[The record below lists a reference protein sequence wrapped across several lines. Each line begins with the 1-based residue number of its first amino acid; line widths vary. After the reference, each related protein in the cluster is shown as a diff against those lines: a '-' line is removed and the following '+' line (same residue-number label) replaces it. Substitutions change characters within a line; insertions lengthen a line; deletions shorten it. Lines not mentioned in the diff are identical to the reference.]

1 MQPYLNS
8 TGKSNIDAYEIGA
21 DFIRVSFA
29 NGTTYTYD
37 YDSTGEDNVD
47 EMKRLAESGS
57 GLNGFINKF
66 AKESYADTE

>member
-1 MQPYLNS
+1 MQPYINAS
-8 TGKSNIDAYEIGA
+8 GKSNIDAYEIGPDNIKVRFA
-21 DFIRVSFA
+21 D
-29 NGTTYTYD
+29 GTTYTYD